1 MLWHQLTNLGQLQH
15 IKEISQEQSGKSRAV
30 LIFKH
35 STRCNISAMALSR
48 LENKWQDTEAVP
60 CYYLDLL
67 NHRNI
72 SDQIALDFGIPHQ
85 SPQVLLIKNGKCIYH
100 QSHSGISA
108 AEILEIITKQIQ

>member
-1 MLWHQLTNLGQLQH
+1 MTY
-15 IKEISQEQSGKSRAV
+15 
-30 LIFKH
+30 
-35 STRCNISAMALSR
+35 LS
-48 LENKWQDTEAVP
+48 
-60 CYYLDLL
+60 YYLDLL

-108 AEILEIITKQIQ
+108 DKILEALTK